1 MERPKGPHECG
12 AAEARITCVWGSR
25 RQPHMSVERPKGSHA
40 TCVWSGRG
48 SHHMCV
54 GQPKAAPHECV
65 AAEKPTGVWNCQ
77 RLHHMCV
84 GQPKATPT
92 ECGAAEGPTCV
103 WSGRTSSRMC
113 VGHPCTWARSCRRTH
128 MRVERLKV
136 ASHVW
141 GAAEGRS
148 RWVWSGKMPSE
159 MDSTQALL
167 KPITQNRWS
176 ARSPNGQFLFRNYAP
191 KSWKGSYSAS
201 KGATLYSSPP
211 PFPHVPPV
219 PFPHNFNEFA

>member
-1 MERPKGPHECG
+1 MCVLAIYNFVALIVGESLCSSSPTLIDRLVPSRNHMERPKGPHECG

-103 WSGRTSSRMC
+103 WSGRKSSRMC
-113 VGHPCTWARSCRRTH
+113 VGHPCT
-128 MRVERLKV
+128 
-136 ASHVW
+136 
-141 GAAEGRS
+141 
-148 RWVWSGKMPSE
+148 
-159 MDSTQALL
+159 
-167 KPITQNRWS
+167 
-176 ARSPNGQFLFRNYAP
+176 
-191 KSWKGSYSAS
+191 
-201 KGATLYSSPP
+201 
-211 PFPHVPPV
+211 
-219 PFPHNFNEFA
+219 